1 MSLSRSCRC
10 CTACR
15 NSRNS
20 SPTLSCL
27 SSAASL
33 VFKIARATRNN
44 TLGPSCS
51 SASQTRA
58 AVCSS
63 SAQSRDLPT
72 KDRQAQYTNR
82 QHRIQR
88 QALPVHK
95 VFRLG
100 NSVSQDGC
108 QVHSMHVHA
117 DIVLCRCSIH
127 NRCNTNG
134 ALHGPAV
141 LLMTWSAAS
150 PNKHFFCKF
159 GRLQLQCYFS
169 QTLDACHCAP
179 TVKHSWQKCSMQ
191 HGCEQ
196 ELNL

>member
-20 SPTLSCL
+20 SPTLSCF

-82 QHRIQR
+82 QHGIQT

-100 NSVSQDGC
+100 DSVSQDGC
-108 QVHSMHVHA
+108 QVHSMHG
-117 DIVLCRCSIH
+117 DLVLCRCSVH
-127 NRCNTNG
+127 SRCNANR
-134 ALHGPAV
+134 ALHGQAV

-150 PNKHFFCKF
+150 PIGTFFCKF
-159 GRLQLQCYFS
+159 GRLQLQCS
-169 QTLDACHCAP
+169 KTLRTCQCAP
-179 TVKHSWQKCSMQ
+179 TVKHSLQKM
-191 HGCEQ
+191 
-196 ELNL
+196 